1 MDVLKKVLSQNN
13 YKETNETM
21 VDIDVDAS
29 ADEKIGTDGD
39 TPEKSDLYN
48 DIPGSKEIAKAIECA
63 NEKNVDIKNSHILED
78 AVAAYQSGDDTAFDI
93 LYKEYR
99 PKFERFAIRMKDDDA
114 VQELSIALIKAADA
128 YKPNAG
134 TKFNTYF
141 WTVAKKHIGT
151 VNIFNH
157 AKKRYSEH
165 GIVSLNKKVSDFTD
179 SGSSDIELGDCIK
192 DESIESKADESL
204 FRVFLENDIFPK
216 LKKDEA
222 KAINM
227 LLDGYTLAQ
236 IGEACGHISAPA
248 IHTKIR
254 SLRNKSVSLNIKE
267 WLENR

>member
-1 MDVLKKVLSQNN
+1 MDVLKKTLSQDD
-13 YKETNETM
+13 YKETEQNMADTEPGEHITSE
-21 VDIDVDAS
+21 DI
-29 ADEKIGTDGD
+29 TQ
-39 TPEKSDLYN
+39 N
-48 DIPGSKEIAKAIECA
+48 SKEIAKAIECA
-63 NEKNVDIKNSHILED
+63 NGKVVDIKNSHILED
-78 AVAAYQSGDDTAFDI
+78 AVAAYQAGDDSSFDI

-99 PKFERFAIRMKDDDA
+99 PKFERFAARMKDDDA

-128 YKPNAG
+128 YKPDAG

-141 WTVAKKHIGT
+141 WTVAKKHMGT
-151 VNIFNH
+151 ISIFNH

-165 GIVSLNKKVSDFTD
+165 GVVSLNKKVSDFTD
-179 SGSSDIELGDCIK
+179 SGSSDIELGDCIA
-192 DESIESKADESL
+192 DDSIESKVDDSL

-216 LKKDEA
+216 LKADEA

-236 IGEACGHISAPA
+236 IGEACGHVSAPA

-254 SLRNKSVSLNIKE
+254 SLRNKTVSLNIKE